1 MRIFHL
7 ISRLKRKYAKGVV
20 FARKKKIK
28 RKGGKKKKETTSIL
42 YLEKWIRRKEKS
54 MFKINVLTQR
64 HLESFHLPLFN
75 KREKF
80 ICLKLNEIHQH

>member
-1 MRIFHL
+1 MP
-7 ISRLKRKYAKGVV
+7 KGLSLLG
-20 FARKKKIK
+20 KKKLK
-28 RKGGKKKKETTSIL
+28 EKGEKKKKETTSIL
-42 YLEKWIRRKEKS
+42 YLENWIRRKEKS

>member
-1 MRIFHL
+1 MP
-7 ISRLKRKYAKGVV
+7 KGLSLLG
-20 FARKKKIK
+20 KKKLK
-28 RKGGKKKKETTSIL
+28 EKGEKKKETTSIL

>member
-1 MRIFHL
+1 MP
-7 ISRLKRKYAKGVV
+7 KGLSLLG
-20 FARKKKIK
+20 KKKLK
-28 RKGGKKKKETTSIL
+28 EKGEKKKKETTSIL

-64 HLESFHLPLFN
+64 HIESFHLPLFN